1 MPGYIYTSFCGALM
15 LVASLIPV
23 AILFMEGALV

>member
-1 MPGYIYTSFCGALM
+1 MLRNIYTWFCGALM
-15 LVASLIPV
+15 LAASLTPV